1 MHVFN
6 SFTKEM
12 GEAIT
17 KSTKFRNDCLKHEIE
32 ESSLA
37 HKTL

>member
-12 GEAIT
+12 EEAIT
-17 KSTKFRNDCLKHEIE
+17 KKKRFRNDCLKHEIE

>member
-17 KSTKFRNDCLKHEIE
+17 KSTKFRNDRLKHEIE